1 MNVLGT
7 PLAEWGT
14 SWGNFENWLNSRD
27 GWMFYAAVFLAIV
40 VTLFFVQWVRGR
52 RRGWVTPGDK
62 RDPHHKLSAG
72 EPEIA
77 DAGGGWQW
85 VRIGAY
91 SFKRKVPAV
100 QPQEAT
106 SPPPEEA
113 QKDEVPP

>member
-7 PLAEWGT
+7 PFFSE
-14 SWGNFENWLNSRD
+14 WGNFENWLNSKE

-40 VTLFFVQWVRGR
+40 VILFFVQWVRGR

-62 RDPHHKLSAG
+62 RGPHHKLSAG
-72 EPEIA
+72 EPEIT
-77 DAGGGWQW
+77 DA
-85 VRIGAY
+85 V
-91 SFKRKVPAV
+91 KRKAPEV